1 MEFHIALSFL
11 GFLVKLHALSLAPT
25 PEGETAQPSQ
35 EKAASLPRTSMED
48 LHSLPSK
55 DLPYSYYNFTLQMKF
70 FIS

>member
-35 EKAASLPRTSMED
+35 EKAASPPGTSMED

-55 DLPYSYYNFTLQMKF
+55 AYSYYNFTLQMKF